1 MENISQKIKIISLFV
16 IILVILWVIPN
27 VHKYESILNIT
38 TVLEGNSKPVII
50 LAFGDLMLD
59 RGARFYMNKY
69 GSDYPL
75 KNIHELLKNNDIVL
89 ANLEGPITSNPS
101 KTINK
106 NNAPLQFTFSTTTA
120 LLLKNEGITMLGLAN
135 NHTLNF
141 GNAGLKETKKYLMEN
156 GLDYFGD
163 PSNTGEISIIKE
175 INGMKIGFVGY
186 HEFSYKNY
194 DKIISEIIRL
204 RSIADFLIVS
214 AHWGIEYNKNYT
226 KDQQKKA
233 HQFIDAGADLVIGA
247 HPHVV
252 EPVEIYKN
260 KHIFYSL
267 GNFIF
272 DQDFSYDT
280 THGLAVRITIP
291 AKNIGETKYDLIPLS
306 IIKSQ
311 VSITN

>member
-1 MENISQKIKIISLFV
+1 
-16 IILVILWVIPN
+16 
-27 VHKYESILNIT
+27 
-38 TVLEGNSKPVII
+38 
-50 LAFGDLMLD
+50 
-59 RGARFYMNKY
+59 MNKY
-69 GSDYPL
+69 GSDYPF
-75 KNIHELLKNNDIVL
+75 KNIHELLKNDDIVL

-120 LLLKNEGITMLGLAN
+120 LLLKNEGITMFGLAN

-141 GNAGLKETKKYLMEN
+141 GNAGLEETKKHLAEN
-156 GLDYFGD
+156 NLDYFGD
-163 PSNTGEISIIKE
+163 PSNIGEISIVKE

-194 DKIISEIIRL
+194 DKIISEITRL
-204 RSIADFLIVS
+204 RPITDFLIVS

-226 KDQQKKA
+226 QDQQNKA
-233 HQFIDAGADLVIGA
+233 HQFIDAGADLVLGA

-272 DQDFSYDT
+272 DQDFSYAT

-291 AKNIGETKYDLIPLS
+291 ARTTVQSGEYRKEATYELIPIS